1 MTPINSNKESH
12 MAVTKR
18 LTSLPDRKISFAAPD
33 AVHGAIK
40 QIVGWAEMNRLELNG
55 KSFTEKDFINSLV
68 AGFYASG
75 QETWIDKL
83 ENNALAFEKLVKPS
97 PKPKAL
103 SSAN

>member
-1 MTPINSNKESH
+1 

-18 LTSLPDRKISFAAPD
+18 LSTLPDRKISFAAPD

-40 QIVGWAEMNRLELNG
+40 QIVGWAEMHRLELNG
-55 KSFTEKDFINSLV
+55 KSFTEKDFINSLI

-75 QETWIDKL
+75 QDTWIDKL
-83 ENNALAFEKLVKPS
+83 ENNALALEKLTKPSVKP
-97 PKPKAL
+97 KVV